1 MHNNFVTY
9 VKEENKLRKVLI
21 NLLGN
26 AIKFTESG

>member
-1 MHNNFVTY
+1 MHNNFVT
-9 VKEENKLRKVLI
+9 EENKLRKVLI